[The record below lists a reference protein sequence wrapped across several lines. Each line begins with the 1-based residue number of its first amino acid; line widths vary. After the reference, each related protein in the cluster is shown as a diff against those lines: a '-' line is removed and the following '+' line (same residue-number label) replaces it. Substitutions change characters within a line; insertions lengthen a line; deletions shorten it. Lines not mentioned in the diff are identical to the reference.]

1 MVINST
7 LIKIKSI
14 LTISKFTRSYV
25 VILIDI
31 VNQSKLIEL
40 RKKFS
45 SLFKSARA
53 NLVLQRKVKNKNFEK
68 ELIVKKNQK
77 RFSRN

>member
-7 LIKIKSI
+7 LIGIKSI

>member
-1 MVINST
+1 MVINNT

>member
-7 LIKIKSI
+7 LIRIKSI
-14 LTISKFTRSYV
+14 LTISKFTRSYL